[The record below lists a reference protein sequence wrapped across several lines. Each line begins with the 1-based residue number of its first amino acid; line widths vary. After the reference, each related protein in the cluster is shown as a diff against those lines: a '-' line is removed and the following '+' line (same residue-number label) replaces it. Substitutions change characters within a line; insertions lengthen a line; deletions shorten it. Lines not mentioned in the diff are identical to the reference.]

1 MPLITS
7 VVNATG
13 EPSRV
18 SDMSEPDAA
27 RNGSIAW
34 RLRAPVATAIVN
46 PSVLPLQFTLANAEP
61 LRPSTHVSICFDDT
75 TGTPRACAEPTI
87 AFEPG
92 WLAVSK
98 CMLAQNAP

>member
-13 EPSRV
+13 EPLRV
-18 SDMSEPDAA
+18 SVISCPEAA
-27 RNGSIAW
+27 RNGSIAC
-34 RLRAPVATAIVN
+34 RLRAPEATEIEK
-46 PSVLPLQFTLANAEP
+46 PSVLPLQLTLPNAEP
-61 LRPSTHVSICFDDT
+61 LRPSSHVSICLDDT
-75 TGTPRACAEPTI
+75 TGTPRATAEPTI

-92 WLAVSK
+92 WFSVSK